1 MFTESPHNSR
11 QQVRK
16 EVHTK
21 LPLTLFVRVNRVA
34 VEFIRDVQHLCGQP
48 CHALGT
54 ELQQHANAFLDATHA
69 EAARKLEAIVEVE
82 QWKQARHCCHH
93 IGALGPPLTGVG
105 LRLPRLTFR
114 QTTRTLSARL
124 CGSKCPRFK
133 RPSC

>member
-1 MFTESPHNSR
+1 MVTAPPPFGSC

-82 QWKQARHCCHH
+82 QWKQARPATAPTTSEPS
-93 IGALGPPLTGVG
+93 ALHAPA
-105 LRLPRLTFR
+105 
-114 QTTRTLSARL
+114 SA
-124 CGSKCPRFK
+124 CDCPG
-133 RPSC
+133 

>member
-1 MFTESPHNSR
+1 MCVTAPARPALGSC
-11 QQVRK
+11 QVRK

-82 QWKQARHCCHH
+82 QWKQACHCPYR
-93 IGALGPPLTGVG
+93 IGALGPPDHS
-105 LRLPRLTFR
+105 PA
-114 QTTRTLSARL
+114 SARD
-124 CGSKCPRFK
+124 CPG
-133 RPSC
+133 